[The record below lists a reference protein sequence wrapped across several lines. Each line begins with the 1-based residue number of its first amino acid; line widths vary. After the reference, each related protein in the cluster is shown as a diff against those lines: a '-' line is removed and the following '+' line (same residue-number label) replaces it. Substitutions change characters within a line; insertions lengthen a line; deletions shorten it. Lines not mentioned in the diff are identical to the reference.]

1 MKTIN
6 LFKRYLIIL
15 SITAVTANSYA
26 QYDSIAVAILDS
38 MSDKVSVLETC
49 SFRFNS
55 EFDISNSE
63 FGLITHSESGN
74 IYLKG
79 PDKMCIERKGDKG
92 HRKFFYDGK
101 TYSLYSFDKNQFAS
115 APATISII
123 ELVDSLSSYYGV
135 EVPGI
140 DIFYPDFVDNIL
152 ATSNNLVFL
161 GSVRIDNTDCYHIA
175 GAADDMTFQ
184 FWIET
189 EPPGLPVKMSI
200 VYINK
205 PEKPRYS
212 IRFSDWKLNEEI
224 SDSVFEFTAPEGAKK
239 IKLIK

>member
-38 MSDKVSVLETC
+38 VSDKISVLETC
-49 SFRFNS
+49 SFKFDS
-55 EFDISNSE
+55 EFDISSSE
-63 FGLITHSESGN
+63 YGLITHTESGN
-74 IYLKG
+74 IFLKG
-79 PDKMCIERKGDKG
+79 PDKMTIERKGDRG

-115 APATISII
+115 GPATISII
-123 ELVDSLSSYYGV
+123 ELIDSLSSYYGV
-135 EVPGI
+135 EVPGA

-152 ATSNNLVFL
+152 ETSNNLVYL
-161 GSVRIDNTDCYHIA
+161 GIVMIEDNECYHVA
-175 GAADDMTFQ
+175 GAMDDMTFQ
-184 FWIET
+184 FWIKT
-189 EPPGLPVKMSI
+189 ISPGLPLKMSI

-212 IRFSDWKLNEEI
+212 IRFSDWRLDEDI
-224 SDSVFEFTAPEGAKK
+224 SDSTFEFSAPEGAKQ

>member
-6 LFKRYLIIL
+6 LFTRCFIIL
-15 SITAVTANSYA
+15 SITAFTAKSYA

-38 MSDKVSVLETC
+38 VSDKVSLLETC
-49 SFRFNS
+49 SFKFDS
-55 EFDISNSE
+55 EFDISSSE
-63 FGLITHSESGN
+63 FGLITHTESGH

-79 PDKMCIERKGDKG
+79 PDKLCIERKGDRG

-115 APATISII
+115 GPATISII
-123 ELVDSLSSYYGV
+123 ELIDSLSSYYGV
-135 EVPGI
+135 EVPGA

-161 GSVRIDNTDCYHIA
+161 GITLIEDTECYHIA
-175 GAADDMTFQ
+175 GATDDMTFQ
-184 FWIET
+184 FWIKT
-189 EPPGLPVKMSI
+189 DPPGLPFKMSI

-205 PEKPRYS
+205 TEKPRYS
-212 IRFSDWKLNEEI
+212 IRFSDWKLDEEI
-224 SDSVFEFTAPEGAKK
+224 SDSTFEFSAPEGAKQ